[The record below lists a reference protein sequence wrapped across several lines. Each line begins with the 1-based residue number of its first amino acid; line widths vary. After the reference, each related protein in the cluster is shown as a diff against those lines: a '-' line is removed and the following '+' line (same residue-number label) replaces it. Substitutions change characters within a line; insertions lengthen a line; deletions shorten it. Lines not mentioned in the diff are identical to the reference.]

1 VAVGASVGVKVG
13 SGVRVMVGVK
23 VGKPPPSALA
33 DGGVMITIANTNAR
47 PIRMKVQ
54 VLLSNSLC
62 FVCISVPFLS
72 KDSNNSFQDSFGNL

>member
-1 VAVGASVGVKVG
+1 MAVGASVGVKDG

-23 VGKPPPSALA
+23 VGKPPPSARA
-33 DGGVMITIANTNAR
+33 EGGGMITIANTNAR

-54 VLLSNSLC
+54 VLLSNFLC